1 MAVFFLLSSCGGGD
15 GETDT
20 KPKGK
25 VVAEVYGEQ
34 LTEKAL
40 EEMVDPRL
48 EGLDKD
54 MRRSALIENWITQQ
68 IVLHKAKTEL
78 PNADKLINE
87 KLEKYK
93 TSLLMYEYEKRL
105 VQKHLDTTVSD
116 KEISNYY
123 KENIDDFELD
133 DYLVRAILIKAPKDA
148 DDLDKVNFWFRSN
161 DSTHI
166 QEMTDWAGINAD
178 NFYYDNESWLMYD
191 EIQKMLPQEMVLN
204 KRYFIVNKLSR
215 KYEGED
221 YVYFFRIL
229 NFRTGISPLEFE
241 KNNIKARILQLRI
254 TKLRDKLRKEIIE
267 DAYNNEKVLRY

>member
-1 MAVFFLLSSCGGGD
+1 MAVLFLLNSCSGD
-15 GETDT
+15 KEAD
-20 KPKGK
+20 KAQARGK
-25 VVAEVYGEQ
+25 VVAEVYGKQ
-34 LTEKAL
+34 LTESDL
-40 EEMVDPRL
+40 DEMVDPRL
-48 EGLDKD
+48 EGLDKE
-54 MRRSALIENWITQQ
+54 MRRTALIENWITQQ
-68 IVLHKAKTEL
+68 IVLHKAESEL
-78 PNADKLINE
+78 PNADQLINE
-87 KLEKYK
+87 KIEKYK

-116 KEISNYY
+116 KEIAEYY

-148 DDLDKVNFWFRSN
+148 EDLDKVNFWFRSS
-161 DSTHI
+161 DSTNL
-166 QEMTDWAGINAD
+166 QEMTEWAELNAD

-204 KRYFIVNKLSR
+204 KKYFIVNKLSR
-215 KYEGED
+215 KYEGEN

-267 DAYNNEKVLRY
+267 DAYNNEKVLRH